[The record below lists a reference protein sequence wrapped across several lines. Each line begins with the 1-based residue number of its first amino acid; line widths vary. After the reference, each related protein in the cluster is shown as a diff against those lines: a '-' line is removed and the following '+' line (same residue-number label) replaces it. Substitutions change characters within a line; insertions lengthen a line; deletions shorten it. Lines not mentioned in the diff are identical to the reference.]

1 MDRRI
6 KLSDYMAAIYK
17 DEFFD
22 VMNHNHTHYW
32 NKGGRGSA
40 KSSFISL
47 CIPVLLMKNPNI
59 HVVVLRKVGNTLRNS
74 VYPQILWALDTLGI
88 ADKFRARV
96 APPEITYRKTG
107 QKILFMGVDDP
118 LKAKSIKVPFGYV
131 GVVWYEELDQFYGM
145 EEIRNLNQSFLR
157 GGDKYWVFSSYNPP
171 KSRDSWVN
179 EEVLFDDADR
189 LVTHANYLDVP
200 PSWLGDQFLAEAEK
214 LKEKNELAYRHEYL
228 GEVTGTG
235 GAVFENVSDLR
246 MDDAMVNNFDR
257 IYHGLDFGFALDP
270 LAYVKMHYDKKREDL
285 YIFDEFYEPKISNK
299 KAFRILSPKVNGQR
313 IIADSAE
320 PKSISELRGCGMD
333 IYGAVKGADSVD
345 YGMKWLQDRAHIYID
360 KERCPNTY
368 REFVTYEYL
377 KDRNGKFISAYPD
390 KNNHAID
397 ATRYGMN
404 DLIKVLYP
412 ANKYGATFNI

>member
-1 MDRRI
+1 M
-6 KLSDYMAAIYK
+6 
-17 DEFFD
+17 
-22 VMNHNHTHYW
+22 
-32 NKGGRGSA
+32 
-40 KSSFISL
+40 
-47 CIPVLLMKNPNI
+47 
-59 HVVVLRKVGNTLRNS
+59 
-74 VYPQILWALDTLGI
+74 
-88 ADKFRARV
+88 
-96 APPEITYRKTG
+96 
-107 QKILFMGVDDP
+107 
-118 LKAKSIKVPFGYV
+118 
-131 GVVWYEELDQFYGM
+131 
-145 EEIRNLNQSFLR
+145 
-157 GGDKYWVFSSYNPP
+157 
-171 KSRDSWVN
+171 
-179 EEVLFDDADR
+179 
-189 LVTHANYLDVP
+189 
-200 PSWLGDQFLAEAEK
+200 
-214 LKEKNELAYRHEYL
+214 AYRHEYL

-320 PKSISELRGCGMD
+320 PKSISELRSCGMD